1 MQHQVVISGI
11 CSCEERHFLFIK
23 KNMAKVGKQSNISI
37 NVFDYEDETPY
48 PFYTSEEIFEKHLDL
63 MLLSK
68 ILLSN

>member
-1 MQHQVVISGI
+1 
-11 CSCEERHFLFIK
+11 
-23 KNMAKVGKQSNISI
+23 MAKVGKQRNISI